1 MQSKAAEAPAA
12 VPKKKGLSLYLKR
25 NYWFYIFLIPGM
37 LFLLIFKYIPMGGI
51 CIAFQDFNVVK
62 GIGGSPWVG
71 FKHFEYLFKSAD
83 FYRIFRNS
91 LLISFYRLIW
101 GFPFPIILALMLN
114 EMRSVRYKR
123 LMQTILYLP
132 HFISWVVVV
141 GMIYNLLSPSTGI
154 INYMISALGGEPISF
169 LTNPRY
175 FRSILVISDIW
186 KGAGWGTIVYMAAI
200 SGIDSSLYEAA
211 LMDGASRLQRIWYI
225 TLPCIMSTVVVMLIM
240 RMGSIL
246 SNGFEQVYLLSNA
259 LVNEVAEVFETYT
272 YKVGLQEGRFSFA
285 TATGIFQSVI
295 GCIML
300 YTTNFFSKKVGE
312 GGLW

>member
-1 MQSKAAEAPAA
+1 MQKAQSRVRSRPAA
-12 VPKKKGLSLYLKR
+12 SNKILLYLKR
-25 NYWFYIFLIPGM
+25 NYWFYLFLIPGM

-62 GIGGSPWVG
+62 GIAESPWVG
-71 FKHFEYLFKSAD
+71 LKHFVYLFQSDD
-83 FYRIFRNS
+83 FYRVFRNS
-91 LLISFYRLIW
+91 VLISFYRLLW

-114 EMRSVRYKR
+114 EMRGIRYKR
-123 LMQTILYLP
+123 FMQTVLYLP

-141 GMIYNLLSPSTGI
+141 GMVYNMLSPTTGI
-154 INYMISALGGEPISF
+154 VNYAITAMGGEAVPF
-169 LTNPRY
+169 LTKPEY
-175 FRSILVISDIW
+175 FRTILVITDIW

-200 SGIDSSLYEAA
+200 SGIDSTLYEAA
-211 LMDGASRLQRIWYI
+211 IMDGATRLQRIRYI
-225 TLPCIMSTVVVMLIM
+225 TLPCIMGTIIVMLIM

-259 LVNEVAEVFETYT
+259 LVDEVAEVFETYT
-272 YKVGLQEGRFSFA
+272 YKVGLKEGRFSFA
-285 TATGIFQSVI
+285 TAVGIFQSVI

-300 YTTNFFSKKVGE
+300 YGTNIFSKKAGG